1 MGHFVAQTLFERDH
15 SIRLIDSQQ
24 INGLPKQ
31 IEFIQSMVETDSVK
45 QMVSGFEVVVNCL
58 PGRIGHAVRA
68 PLLSCQGMLVA
79 DLAFYIR
86 RPKGTESISG

>member
-1 MGHFVAQTLFERDH
+1 MGHFVAQTLFERGH

-45 QMVSGFEVVVNCL
+45 QMVSGFEVVVNSL
-58 PGRIGHAVRA
+58 PGRNGHAVRA
-68 PLLSCQGMLVA
+68 PHYLV
-79 DLAFYIR
+79 
-86 RPKGTESISG
+86 KEC